1 VNRGS
6 FRRSCI
12 EALRSIVDLSPLILG
27 SLLIALVA
35 TTPGR
40 ASMSCHFQSPISP
53 ISPIGP
59 TSPVPVESPPVP
71 QVTVEGPVLR
81 AVPAPP
87 NLIPWVIGLVVVV
100 IVVGVVLY
108 WRSRREGVEGSE

>member
-53 ISPIGP
+53 ISPI
-59 TSPVPVESPPVP
+59 SPVPVESPPVP

-108 WRSRREGVEGSE
+108 WRSRREGVDGSE